1 MKKIIA
7 VATLLL
13 LGTISLF
20 AQKSVAEQINDIKRS
35 RSYLYGEAT
44 MKTQEEAKETAL
56 ELLELEVERYVSEKK
71 KLKNAENV
79 VIREIKNNVE
89 SLDMKRGTMFRVFL
103 YVKKSDV
110 IPINDAENTVT
121 IDREADKQEESQAV
135 SGNDTRP
142 VTSPVLSPK
151 EEALQRIVSL
161 VQFSEARDC
170 FVDLKSKGI
179 IKEYGKYSTMKDG
192 NQSYLLVYNREGI
205 IEAVLSP
212 GGDIRKNIKTG
223 KTQKTKV
230 GLCLTTEDDIESLNY
245 DSGWTVMGL
254 PDIILVSDK
263 FIDELADEKWVSK
276 ISVKC
281 DPEDET
287 AVSSEIKNLALNS
300 KCVPSK
306 SHIESKSETI
316 KSFKSA
322 IFSMK
327 VLTIGISF
335 VLLLIGIVNF
345 INVMLVG
352 LLTRKNE
359 FAVMESIGMTKRQ
372 VYKLLAYEGIYYGG
386 FVVLLILTVGNAV
399 IFAIGNLSTK
409 LADYAIFNY
418 PYLIVSLVIVL
429 ILIICVSVP
438 IAAYKYVS
446 EKSIIERLRED
457 N

>member
-223 KTQKTKV
+223 K
-230 GLCLTTEDDIESLNY
+230 DDSLSNY
-245 DSGWTVMGL
+245 SGRG
-254 PDIILVSDK
+254 
-263 FIDELADEKWVSK
+263 
-276 ISVKC
+276 
-281 DPEDET
+281 
-287 AVSSEIKNLALNS
+287 ALWF
-300 KCVPSK
+300 
-306 SHIESKSETI
+306 T
-316 KSFKSA
+316 
-322 IFSMK
+322 M
-327 VLTIGISF
+327 
-335 VLLLIGIVNF
+335 
-345 INVMLVG
+345 
-352 LLTRKNE
+352 
-359 FAVMESIGMTKRQ
+359 
-372 VYKLLAYEGIYYGG
+372 Y
-386 FVVLLILTVGNAV
+386 
-399 IFAIGNLSTK
+399 
-409 LADYAIFNY
+409 
-418 PYLIVSLVIVL
+418 
-429 ILIICVSVP
+429 
-438 IAAYKYVS
+438 
-446 EKSIIERLRED
+446 
-457 N
+457 